1 MVARTCG
8 SKTLSKRSQIARWSF
23 GGASGAVDVREH
35 EAVGAL
41 IHVSGVSLHSPE
53 CPGEPRPACPR
64 MFHMSVSPSSSL
76 LLEDN
81 HGKGQDIVVIHL
93 ASLHQAILPARVS
106 SGVSLQKRRP
116 KSTGR
121 SQQHFVRLFFTKLLQ
136 KLLAVLGSI
145 EVPLVLGAKVETKLL
160 GLSPACPRAP
170 NT

>member
-1 MVARTCG
+1 
-8 SKTLSKRSQIARWSF
+8 
-23 GGASGAVDVREH
+23 
-35 EAVGAL
+35 
-41 IHVSGVSLHSPE
+41 
-53 CPGEPRPACPR
+53 
-64 MFHMSVSPSSSL
+64 MSVSPSSSL

-170 NT
+170 KHLTTTASSRDYSTEVGASENETQCDASAAPSFPPRDLQHPGGEPQ